1 MKEKFEHKLI
11 NKITEVFDSHLSEYN
26 PQDWEML
33 KDRLPEKKS
42 RFVPLLWTMAK
53 AAAIILF
60 VTVGSYMLWN
70 GLVNRQPQIH
80 DNKTVVQTN
89 QDSIENIIKKSDH
102 LSDSSDLIIQEYLA
116 EETLTNQNSNKNDQ
130 TATEKTL
137 EQSDQ
142 ITELAIADADQP
154 AELNIADLEK
164 MDSLILPIPEREDIF
179 VDNRSQKNDS
189 VIEINNTAAQYSL
202 TQLEIPPEIIDNEPS
217 QKQKVKLGVEFAS
230 FTNYSPEN
238 ITPSINY
245 GGGVTADIPIKK
257 RFSFNPG
264 LIVSVYNMEFSN
276 NQNIIDKTDQTFS
289 SLDNLI
295 ESNPEIKPSEI
306 SLTGLD
312 IPINFQYQF
321 IQSKSSNYFIELGF
335 SSLLYLSE
343 NFSYSFA
350 TLSDTPNPS
359 GVFEVEESTT
369 KEIATS
375 GSKTFDF
382 AKLINFSVGW
392 DYRLN
397 KRMDITI
404 NPYLKYPVSTLT
416 SGDIKFGSGGL
427 KLKFMLKP
435 GKAR

>member
-1 MKEKFEHKLI
+1 MKEKFDHKLV
-11 NKITEVFDSHLSEYN
+11 NKIREVFDSHQVVFN
-26 PQDWEML
+26 PQDWEKL
-33 KDRLPEKKS
+33 KEKLPEKKS
-42 RFVPLLWTMAK
+42 LVPVFWLVAK
-53 AAAIILF
+53 AASVILLIAL
-60 VTVGSYMLWN
+60 GSYFLWN
-70 GLVNRQPQIH
+70 GLFNTEPQKI
-80 DNKTVVQTN
+80 NKEPIVKAMPNSQEDINENQKQTI
-89 QDSIENIIKKSDH
+89 DSGNY
-102 LSDSSDLIIQEYLA
+102 IIQEYLS
-116 EETLTNQNSNKNDQ
+116 EETVANQNSNKNDQ
-130 TATEKTL
+130 TAAEKTL
-137 EQSDQ
+137 DQSDQ
-142 ITELAIADADQP
+142 IAELAVADSNHP
-154 AELNIADLEK
+154 SELNIADINN
-164 MDSLILPIPEREDIF
+164 MDSLILPVPETTDIF
-179 VDNRSQKNDS
+179 ADIRSQMNDS
-189 VIEINNTAAQYSL
+189 VIEPNNITIQPAVAQL
-202 TQLEIPPEIIDNEPS
+202 GIPPEIIENEP
-217 QKQKVKLGVEFAS
+217 QRKQKVRLGVEFAS

-245 GGGVTADIPIKK
+245 GGGVTADISIKK

-264 LIVSVYNMEFSN
+264 LIVSVYNMEFSD
-276 NQNIIDKTDQTFS
+276 NQNIINKSDQTFS

-295 ESNPEIKPSEI
+295 ESDPEIKPSEI

-321 IQSKSSNYFIELGF
+321 IQRKSSDYFIELGF

-392 DYRLN
+392 DYRLS
-397 KRMDITI
+397 KRMDITV

-435 GKAR
+435 GK

>member
-11 NKITEVFDSHLSEYN
+11 NKIKEIFDSHQVEFN
-26 PQDWEML
+26 PQDWEKL
-33 KDRLPEKKS
+33 KEKLPEKKS
-42 RFVPLLWTMAK
+42 LVPVFRLVAK
-53 AAAIILF
+53 AASVILLIAL
-60 VTVGSYMLWN
+60 GSYMLWN
-70 GLVNRQPQIH
+70 GLVKNKPQIH
-80 DNKTVVQTN
+80 DNELVVKTN
-89 QDSIENIIKKSDH
+89 QDSTENEKEKSDH
-102 LSDSSDLIIQEYLA
+102 LSDSSNYIIQENIA
-116 EETLTNQNSNKNDQ
+116 EDSYSNKDSNKINASSKGNSQ
-130 TATEKTL
+130 QQPKQIAKTN
-137 EQSDQ
+137 E
-142 ITELAIADADQP
+142 P
-154 AELNIADLEK
+154 
-164 MDSLILPIPEREDIF
+164 DSLPPSIPKTKDILADTRP
-179 VDNRSQKNDS
+179 QMNDS
-189 VIEINNTAAQYSL
+189 VIEPNNVTIQPTVAQF
-202 TQLEIPPEIIDNEPS
+202 EIPPEIIENEPR
-217 QKQKVKLGVEFAS
+217 QKQKVRLGVEFAS

-238 ITPSINY
+238 ITPSMNY
-245 GGGVTADIPIKK
+245 GGGLAAHIPIKK

-264 LIVSVYNMEFSN
+264 LIISVYNIEFSD
-276 NQNIIDKTDQTFS
+276 NQNIINKTYQTFS

-295 ESNPEIKPSEI
+295 ESDPEVKPSEI

-321 IQSKSSNYFIELGF
+321 IQRKSSDYFIELGF

-392 DYRLN
+392 DYRLS
-397 KRMDITI
+397 KRMDITV

-435 GKAR
+435 GK